1 MATPLES
8 TSFSFHI
15 VGFSRVVYLFTRRSD
30 ETTICICKNRRF
42 FRGHVIVLF
51 SFFFFSFSISLS
63 PFFLE
68 ISAEDLVMQ
77 EYHESSPLARFS
89 RFLVDEA

>member
-42 FRGHVIVLF
+42 FWGHVSPLF
-51 SFFFFSFSISLS
+51 LFFFFFSISLS